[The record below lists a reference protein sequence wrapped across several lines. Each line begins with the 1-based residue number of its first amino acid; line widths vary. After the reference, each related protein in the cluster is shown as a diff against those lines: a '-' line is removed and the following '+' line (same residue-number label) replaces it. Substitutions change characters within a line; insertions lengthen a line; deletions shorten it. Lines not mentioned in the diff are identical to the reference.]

1 MLKYHRTL
9 VAVVAIKKEEVREGK
24 ISVIGVT
31 EAAVV
36 EAAIVIDH
44 KVNPEIPEKEGASKV
59 EVISIEMR
67 PYFLLLFILSTFTI
81 LSQEVDTST
90 EEQISAVV
98 VNAQTDETMESV
110 HVVNLNQVIGTITNE
125 KGEFTITAAV
135 NDTLYFSYL
144 GFKSQKI
151 RITNDMF
158 KFENTKIALTEL
170 AYALEEVIVRP
181 YQLTGYLEIDV
192 KNLPIN
198 TSYQYSISGLSVG
211 YEAGSK
217 SPSAVTKVLGAI
229 LNPADLLR
237 NLFGKQPNQMKK
249 LRKMKED
256 DQIRNLLAT
265 KFDREILTELLQIE
279 KLDIQ
284 DILNNCNYSKSF
296 ITTANDLQILDAISS
311 CYEDFKVLNRK
322 N

>member
-1 MLKYHRTL
+1 MK
-9 VAVVAIKKEEVREGK
+9 
-24 ISVIGVT
+24 
-31 EAAVV
+31 
-36 EAAIVIDH
+36 
-44 KVNPEIPEKEGASKV
+44 P
-59 EVISIEMR
+59 
-67 PYFLLLFILSTFTI
+67 FLLLICILLTGIAF
-81 LSQEVDTST
+81 SQEDEAV
-90 EEQISAVV
+90 EQEINAVV
-98 VNAQTDETMESV
+98 VNAQSDQTMESV
-110 HVVNLNQVIGTITNE
+110 HVINLNQVVGTITNE

-135 NDTLYFSYL
+135 NDTLYFSFL

-158 KFENTKIALTEL
+158 KFENTKISLTEL

-198 TSYQYSISGLSVG
+198 NAYQYSISGLSVG
-211 YEAGSK
+211 YEAGNK

-256 DQIRNLLAT
+256 DQIRDLLAS
-265 KFDREILTELLQIE
+265 KFDREILMEMLQIE
-279 KLDIQ
+279 KVDIQ

-311 CYEDFKVLNRK
+311 CYEEFKVLNRK
-322 N
+322 K

>member
-1 MLKYHRTL
+1 MRPL
-9 VAVVAIKKEEVREGK
+9 VPLIFILFASIAFSQEQ
-24 ISVIGVT
+24 
-31 EAAVV
+31 AAV
-36 EAAIVIDH
+36 EQ
-44 KVNPEIPEKEGASKV
+44 EINA
-59 EVISIEMR
+59 
-67 PYFLLLFILSTFTI
+67 L
-81 LSQEVDTST
+81 
-90 EEQISAVV
+90 V
-98 VNAQTDETMESV
+98 VNAQTEEAMESV
-110 HVVNLNQVIGTITNE
+110 HVINLNQVIGTITNE
-125 KGEFTITAAV
+125 NGEFTITAAV

-151 RITNDMF
+151 RVTNDMF
-158 KFENTKIALTEL
+158 KFENTKISLTEL

-198 TSYQYSISGLSVG
+198 NAFQYSISGLSVG
-211 YEAGSK
+211 YEAGNK
-217 SPSAVTKVLGAI
+217 STSAVTKVLGAI

-256 DQIRNLLAT
+256 DQIRDLLAS
-265 KFDREILTELLQIE
+265 KFDREILMEMLQIE
-279 KLDIQ
+279 KVDIQ
-284 DILNNCNYSKSF
+284 DILNNCSYSKSF

-322 N
+322 K